1 MSVAPQDMFR
11 NQPELY
17 SQFNEDGVP
26 THDAAGEKLSKAAFK
41 KLQKE
46 WEKQKRLFESAN
58 GGGSSGDAAPVSDN

>member
-1 MSVAPQDMFR
+1 MFR
-11 NQPELY
+11 TQTDLY

-58 GGGSSGDAAPVSDN
+58 GGGSSGGDATVAATGTDN